1 MDTRKRFELYRH
13 KSHSYEVITP
23 NLKLIVT
30 DSFNTLFNILL
41 KESPK
46 TESLLIKK
54 CQGAFKVPLDAL
66 LSPDLIEDDIITTP
80 EEKDDDIQ
88 LVSKT
93 ETTTIVKRKPGKLSK
108 IIGLFKF
115 VKMVLDGGHSFISLL
130 VLILVWKN
138 RKTLQ

>member
-13 KSHSYEVITP
+13 KSHSYEVTTA
-23 NLKLIVT
+23 NLKLIVI

-41 KESPK
+41 KEAPK

-54 CQGAFKVPLDAL
+54 CQGAFKVPLGDL

-80 EEKDDDIQ
+80 EEKEEDTQ

-93 ETTTIVKRKPGKLSK
+93 ETAIVKRKPGKLSK

-115 VKMVLDGGHSFISLL
+115 VKMLLDGGHSFISLL
-130 VLILVWKN
+130 VLILVWKT